1 MKSKDQSLLEEAYGK
16 MMQNESDELISK
28 LEKMSEVITS
38 NKIDNEFVNIANKVL
53 GLLKGV
59 DPYSKNPPKLSPKQ
73 RQAAREIGGI
83 ILNRPDLV

>member
-16 MMQNESDELISK
+16 MMQNESDELISH

-38 NKIDNEFVNIANKVL
+38 NEIEREFVNIANKVL

-59 DPYSKNPPKLSPKQ
+59 DRYSKNPPKLSPEQ

-83 ILNRPDLV
+83 ILNRSDLV

>member
-1 MKSKDQSLLEEAYGK
+1 MKSKDQTLLEEAYGK
-16 MMQNESDELISK
+16 MVQNESDELISH

-38 NKIDNEFVNIANKVL
+38 NEIEREFVNIANKVL

-59 DPYSKNPPKLSPKQ
+59 DPYSKNPPQLSPKQ

>member
-1 MKSKDQSLLEEAYGK
+1 MNKDAKLLAEAYDK
-16 MMQNESDELISK
+16 MVNNEGDELISY
-28 LEKMSEVITS
+28 LEKMAEVITS
-38 NKIDNEFVNIANKVL
+38 NEIDNEFVNIANKVL